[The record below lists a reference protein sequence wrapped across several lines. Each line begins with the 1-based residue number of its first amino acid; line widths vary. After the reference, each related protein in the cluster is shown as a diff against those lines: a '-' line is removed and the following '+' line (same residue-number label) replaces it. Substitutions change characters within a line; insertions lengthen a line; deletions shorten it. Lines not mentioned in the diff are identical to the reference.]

1 MKKNL
6 FLSTLATAAV
16 MMLTGC
22 SQEEIVQ
29 VSGGDTMVNFS
40 VEAPQ
45 GLNARAV
52 RFGTGTTATKLS
64 YAVYDKAGNLLSA
77 QGEPAQTDFENLK
90 ANVSLKLVKGDQYS
104 VVFWADAGDDSPY
117 TVNWT
122 TKKMTFKEGTTI
134 SANDEKRDAFYNKV
148 TFVVVGDANRTV
160 TLTRP
165 FAQLNIGTNDMT
177 QSTAAGFTPTKTQVT
192 VTGVPNTLDLFSGN
206 VDGST
211 SVTYAYNNMPASDED
226 FPVTGYQY
234 LSMNYILTGVDK
246 TTTDVTF
253 NYSNEA
259 NANHSRTFAAVPI
272 QRNYRTN
279 IYGSLLTNTITYDV
293 NIEPAFTA
301 NHDVKAQQDL
311 DNQAAIAGSSI
322 TLPQNT
328 VLNLPDNIADNVQI
342 TGAEGSV
349 LVVDNNGVTGNN
361 LQLSNVQIQ
370 KDNTQQTTRGI
381 NNTMMNS
388 SLIIVSGKNVTF
400 DNVTFK
406 DANKYLY
413 TFVTTN
419 ADVNL
424 TIKNT
429 DFSTACYSGYGVYI
443 ADKGT
448 HLNLENCNFPAKL
461 MYAING
467 AGGAVNAKGC
477 TFRGW
482 ISGWQDGGWFEDCT
496 FDYGNIWYP
505 CAICYGTTTFKGC
518 TFMNYGVNLVTD
530 GSETV
535 VTPTERYKYTY
546 SVSCGTKGIDI
557 VFDNCQYNNDAE
569 FGTRIFYRQVGD
581 GKQDPASVTINGKKY
596 TDIIGNFLLDE

>member
-1 MKKNL
+1 
-6 FLSTLATAAV
+6 

-29 VSGGDTMVNFS
+29 VNGGDTMVNFS

-52 RFGTGTTATKLS
+52 NFGTGTTATKLS
-64 YAVYDKAGNLLSA
+64 YAVYDKAGNLLTA
-77 QGEPAQTDFENLK
+77 QGAPSQTDFQNLK

-117 TVNWT
+117 TVDWT

-165 FAQLNIGTNDMT
+165 FAQLNIGTNDMVE
-177 QSTAAGFTPTKTQVT
+177 STAGGFTPTKTQVT
-192 VTGVPNTLDLFSGN
+192 VSNVPNTLDLFSGN
-206 VDGST
+206 VEGST
-211 SVTYAYNNMPASDED
+211 SVKYVYNDMPAADED
-226 FPVTGYQY
+226 FPVAGYQY
-234 LSMNYILTGVDK
+234 LSMNYILTGADK

-259 NANHSRTFAAVPI
+259 NANHSRTFASVPI

-279 IYGSLLTNTITYDV
+279 IYGSLLTNTIKYDV

-311 DNQAAIAGSSI
+311 DNQAAIPGSNIS
-322 TLPQNT
+322 LPQNT
-328 VLNLPDNIADNVQI
+328 VLTLPDNIADNVKI
-342 TGAEGSV
+342 TGAEGTV

-370 KDNTQQTTRGI
+370 KDNTQQTTRSLT
-381 NNTMMNS
+381 NDMMQKS
-388 SLIIVSGKNVTF
+388 MIIVSGKNVTF

-406 DANKYLY
+406 DANKYMY
-413 TFVTTN
+413 TIITAN

-429 DFSTACYSGYGVYI
+429 DFSTAAYYGYGVYV
-443 ADKGT
+443 ADKGA
-448 HLNLENCNFPAKL
+448 HLNLENCDFPAKL

-482 ISGWQDGGWFEDCT
+482 ISGWHDGGWFENCT

-505 CAICYGTTTFKGC
+505 CAICYGTTTFKNC
-518 TFMNYGVNLVTD
+518 TFMNYGVDLKNDQGETNSPAD
-530 GSETV
+530 GV
-535 VTPTERYKYTY
+535 RYKYTY

-557 VFDNCQYNNDAE
+557 VFDNCRYSNDVE
-569 FGTRIFYRQVGD
+569 LGTKIFYRQVGD
-581 GKQDPASVTINGKKY
+581 GKQDPASVTINGTKY
-596 TDIIGNFLLDE
+596 TDIMGTFVLDK

>member
-1 MKKNL
+1 MKKHL
-6 FLSTLATAAV
+6 FLSTIAIAAV

-29 VSGGDTMVNFS
+29 VNGGDTMVNFS

-45 GLNARAV
+45 GLNARATTY
-52 RFGTGTTATKLS
+52 GTGTTATKLS
-64 YAVYDKAGNLLSA
+64 YAVYDKAGNLLTA
-77 QGEPAQTDFENLK
+77 QGAPAQTDFENLK

-117 TVNWT
+117 TVDWT
-122 TKKMTFKEGTTI
+122 AKKMTFKEGTTI

-165 FAQLNIGTNDMT
+165 FAQLNIGTNDIAE
-177 QSTAAGFTPTKTQVT
+177 STAAGFTPTKTQVT
-192 VTGVPNTLDLFSGN
+192 VSGVPNTLDLFSGN
-206 VDGST
+206 VEGST
-211 SVTYAYNNMPASDED
+211 SVKYVYNEMPAADEE

-253 NYSNEA
+253 NYSNDA

-279 IYGSLLTNTITYDV
+279 IYGSLLTNTIKYEV

-328 VLNLPDNIADNVQI
+328 ILTLPDNIADDVQI
-342 TGAEGSV
+342 TGSTGSV
-349 LVVDNNGVTGNN
+349 LVVNNNGVTGNN
-361 LQLSNVQIQ
+361 LQLSNVEIQ

-381 NNTMMNS
+381 NNTMMTQ
-388 SLIIVSGKNVTF
+388 SLVIVSGKNVTF

-429 DFSTACYSGYGVYI
+429 DFSTATYSGYGVYI
-443 ADKGT
+443 ADRGA
-448 HLNLENCNFPAKL
+448 HLNLENCDFPAKL

-467 AGGAVNAKGC
+467 VGGSVKAKGC

-482 ISGWQDGGWFEDCT
+482 ISGWHDGGWFEGCT

-505 CAICYGTTTFKGC
+505 CAICYGTTTFKDC
-518 TFMNYGVNLVTD
+518 TFMNYGVDLVTED
-530 GSETV
+530 ENAPA
-535 VTPTERYKYTY
+535 PTEKYKYTY

-557 VFDNCQYNNDAE
+557 VFDNCRYSNDAK
-569 FGTRIFYRQVGD
+569 FGTKIFYRQVGD
-581 GKQDPASVTINGKKY
+581 GKQDPASVTINGTKY
-596 TDIIGNFLLDE
+596 TDIIGTFLLDK